1 MFPIRLEDFWETIQ
15 INRTHEYSSLT
26 MLEIQLNTFPDV
38 MLVYSNLELFISV
51 SSVNLRLLS
60 RS

>member
-1 MFPIRLEDFWETIQ
+1 MFPIRLEDFWETTQ

-51 SSVNLRLLS
+51 SSVNFRLLS